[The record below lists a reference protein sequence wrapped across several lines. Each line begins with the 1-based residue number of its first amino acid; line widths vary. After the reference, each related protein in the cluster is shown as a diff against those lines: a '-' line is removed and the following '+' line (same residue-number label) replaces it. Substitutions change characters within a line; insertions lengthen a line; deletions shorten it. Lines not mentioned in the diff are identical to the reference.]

1 MLRGQNSF
9 RSFPLPFF
17 GHHPPPPKKS
27 LRTPILLNTHYYA
40 QCSNALSM
48 SWKKGG
54 FKVYRFISVKTF
66 PFEILNM
73 HQSIYIIYIYKVVI
87 SVFVCLFVCP
97 IITEEPLNRFDS
109 NFNWRTRENHWNVLP
124 RF

>member
-1 MLRGQNSF
+1 VVKIHFSH
-9 RSFPLPFF
+9 FPFPFLAT
-17 GHHPPPPKKS
+17 PPPKKS

-66 PFEILNM
+66 PFEILNL
-73 HQSIYIIYIYKVVI
+73 HLSIYIIYIYKVVI

-97 IITEEPLNRFDS
+97 IITEEPLNRFAS